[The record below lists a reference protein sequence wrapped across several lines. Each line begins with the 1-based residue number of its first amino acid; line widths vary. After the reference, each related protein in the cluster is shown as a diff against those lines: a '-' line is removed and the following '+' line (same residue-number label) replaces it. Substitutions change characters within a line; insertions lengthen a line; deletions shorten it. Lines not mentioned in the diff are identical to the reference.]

1 MRGEGHDV
9 GVTTHRTEA
18 RTDGGRLTTASV
30 KDRSRRGKNRENGS
44 EPSHV
49 RADIIN
55 AAVESI
61 LDLGFYR
68 ASTNEIA
75 RRANVAWSS
84 IQYYFGTREALL
96 LAAVAELNDRF
107 TASLKGTTIIGETL
121 EERLRSLYDRLAVH
135 FGDPVYLAQIQIV
148 LNLHHDPNTSPEA
161 VQTLAE
167 QAATNADLLRELL
180 SQALG
185 KTVSSVTTTAIFH
198 AMRGIALSQQLSQSA
213 TWHAGPPSSSAVARR
228 EVDVL
233 ITGLAHAVR
242 VDAGTT

>member
-1 MRGEGHDV
+1 
-9 GVTTHRTEA
+9 VTTA
-18 RTDGGRLTTASV
+18 GV

-44 EPSHV
+44 EPSRV
-49 RADIIN
+49 RADIID

-107 TASLKGTTIIGETL
+107 TASLQGTTIIGETL

-135 FGDPVYLAQIQIV
+135 FGDPVYLAQIQIA

-180 SQALG
+180 GQALG
-185 KTVSSVTTTAIFH
+185 GTVGSVTTTAIFH
-198 AMRGIALSQQLSQSA
+198 AMRGMALSQQLTQSA
-213 TWHAGPPSSSAVARR
+213 TWHAGPPSSGVVARR

-233 ITGLAHAVR
+233 IAGLAHAVR
-242 VDAGTT
+242 LDAGTKL

>member
-1 MRGEGHDV
+1 M
-9 GVTTHRTEA
+9 TTHRTEA
-18 RTDGGRLTTASV
+18 RTGRGRLTAANV
-30 KDRSRRGKNRENGS
+30 KDRSRRGKNREVGQG
-44 EPSHV
+44 PSNV
-49 RADIIN
+49 RANIIN

-84 IQYYFGTREALL
+84 IRYYFGTREALL

-107 TASLKGTTIIGETL
+107 TASLEGAAIVGETL
-121 EERLRSLYDRLAVH
+121 EERLRSFYDQLAVH
-135 FGDPVYLAQIQIV
+135 FGDPVYLVQIQIA

-180 SQALG
+180 GRATG
-185 KTVSSVTTTAIFH
+185 GAVSPVTTTAIFH
-198 AMRGIALSQQLSQSA
+198 AMRGIALSQQLTQSA
-213 TWHAGPPSSSAVARR
+213 TWHAGPPSSDAVARS

-233 ITGLAHAVR
+233 IAGLAHAVR
-242 VDAGTT
+242 LDGGTT

>member
-1 MRGEGHDV
+1 
-9 GVTTHRTEA
+9 VTTHRTGA
-18 RTDGGRLTTASV
+18 DGGRLTAANV

-44 EPSHV
+44 GPSHV

-107 TASLKGTTIIGETL
+107 TASLKGTTIVGETL

-135 FGDPVYLAQIQIV
+135 FGDPVYLAQIQIA

-180 SQALG
+180 GQALG
-185 KTVSSVTTTAIFH
+185 GTVSSVTTTTIFH

-213 TWHAGPPSSSAVARR
+213 TWHAGPPSSGAVARR

-233 ITGLAHAVR
+233 IAGLAHAVR
-242 VDAGTT
+242 LDAGTES

>member
-1 MRGEGHDV
+1 
-9 GVTTHRTEA
+9 
-18 RTDGGRLTTASV
+18 
-30 KDRSRRGKNRENGS
+30 
-44 EPSHV
+44 
-49 RADIIN
+49 
-55 AAVESI
+55 
-61 LDLGFYR
+61 LGFYR

-107 TASLKGTTIIGETL
+107 TASLQGTTIIGETL

-135 FGDPVYLAQIQIV
+135 FGDPVYLAQIQIA

-180 SQALG
+180 GQALG
-185 KTVSSVTTTAIFH
+185 GTVGSVTTTAIFH
-198 AMRGIALSQQLSQSA
+198 AMRGMALSQQLTQSA
-213 TWHAGPPSSSAVARR
+213 TWHAGPPSSGAVARR

-242 VDAGTT
+242 MDAGTT

>member
-1 MRGEGHDV
+1 
-9 GVTTHRTEA
+9 
-18 RTDGGRLTTASV
+18 
-30 KDRSRRGKNRENGS
+30 
-44 EPSHV
+44 
-49 RADIIN
+49 
-55 AAVESI
+55 
-61 LDLGFYR
+61 
-68 ASTNEIA
+68 
-75 RRANVAWSS
+75 
-84 IQYYFGTREALL
+84 
-96 LAAVAELNDRF
+96 LNDHF